1 MGRCTHAKKKNP
13 HKSDITDMVLWGGEV
28 CMVSVRSK
36 QLSKCPN
43 LFQAVMVEPDRAHT
57 HTQKHNSQL
66 QPRDLPK
73 IIPLLFTMRGFTR
86 LGPKISEPLLTTSG
100 LPAGPWTPVWRL
112 KCLILV
118 NWMAFWAQSP
128 DNISNEMSR
137 EDNGKAANLVFMR
150 SLFVSGEHL

>member
-1 MGRCTHAKKKNP
+1 MHTCKEKKSS

-57 HTQKHNSQL
+57 HKHNSQL
-66 QPRDLPK
+66 QLRDLPK

-86 LGPKISEPLLTTSG
+86 LGPKISEPQLTTSG

-112 KCLILV
+112 ECLILV

-128 DNISNEMSR
+128 DNVSNEMSR